1 MKQTNAQRSN
11 RRPNFK
17 LGSAAGHHCCSSSSI
32 APPPA
37 FGPTAL
43 PWPAAQPICLEP
55 TSQLALQG
63 TAPLPSPDLILDL
76 HRVHGVGFDAIT
88 PDALPAIR
96 PHAWEGA
103 LDVLFLPSHSLAAW
117 APCVS
122 TAPACL
128 ASLLERLELD

>member
-1 MKQTNAQRSN
+1 M
-11 RRPNFK
+11 
-17 LGSAAGHHCCSSSSI
+17 
-32 APPPA
+32 
-37 FGPTAL
+37 
-43 PWPAAQPICLEP
+43 
-55 TSQLALQG
+55 
-63 TAPLPSPDLILDL
+63 PSPDLILDL
-76 HRVHGVGFDAIT
+76 HWVHGVGFDAIT

-128 ASLLERLELD
+128 ASLLERLEID